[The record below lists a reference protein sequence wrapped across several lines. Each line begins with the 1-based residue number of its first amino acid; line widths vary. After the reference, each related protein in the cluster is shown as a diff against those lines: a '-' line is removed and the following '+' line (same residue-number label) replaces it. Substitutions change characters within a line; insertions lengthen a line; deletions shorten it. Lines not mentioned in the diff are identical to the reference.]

1 MTQGNKNPASRESL
15 NVYKPA
21 PIKRKEHE
29 EGSITRTIEQQT
41 AKVPSSVFLV
51 ASMASML
58 ASITFE
64 VTGRQRFSRFV
75 GMWAPTLLIMGVY
88 NKLVKIYGPR

>member
-1 MTQGNKNPASRESL
+1 MTQGNENPASRESL
-15 NVYKPA
+15 NVYNPA
-21 PIKRKEHE
+21 PIKREEHE
-29 EGSITRTIEQQT
+29 EGSITRIIEQQT

-64 VTGRQRFSRFV
+64 ITGRQRSSRFV

-88 NKLVKIYGPR
+88 NKLVKTYGPR